1 VKENVLFMRF
11 LGYCEGFKDDTCL
24 HYKGIISVYVE
35 EKDLKDVVN
44 RLILRKSEE
53 YIIAFNEENTDIFVS
68 YEGPYLYSTDTNIQ
82 LWNVKRLMNEKEIK
96 IFEDALYETFHSL
109 PLKNP
114 NQQDP
119 YIDKVSVTNQV
130 LIVSD
135 RRQLQGGKFV
145 DVDISVAG
153 SCHDCSKEQF
163 DLFTNDAIGDSYS
176 SIEEKVKEKE
186 SMSDN
191 NENYFQDV
199 FVIPVGKNE
208 SSTSQLDS
216 NATENGKKFPMY
228 VIYGFLSGACIL
240 FIGIGYTVRKH
251 RQIIVKKAPE
261 VQQD

>member
-53 YIIAFNEENTDIFVS
+53 YIMAFNEENTDIFVS

-176 SIEEKVKEKE
+176 SI
-186 SMSDN
+186 D
-191 NENYFQDV
+191 
-199 FVIPVGKNE
+199 E